1 MPMITEASEAAA
13 SRRRASSNGTEFWFT
28 SYIGPNRYRPAAT
41 PPPEPGTKMP
51 MAFLVEQDP
60 GTTVAPHFHQAD
72 QFQLIVGG
80 GGTLGRHE
88 VAPGTV
94 HFVAAHSAYGPIRAG
109 AAGLAYFTLRNG
121 WDPGA
126 RYMPG
131 ARGELPR
138 ARHHREASG
147 GAIAAAPDGL
157 AATPVALPP
166 GGAMV
171 GAAMTGPAPDDGE
184 SFWVVLDGSLILDG
198 QRLGPRSCV
207 FLAAG
212 EPLPDARAGEAGARV
227 MAMRFPARPG

>member
-1 MPMITEASEAAA
+1 MPVIAAA
-13 SRRRASSNGTEFWFT
+13 ETAAAARRRASSNGTEFWFT
-28 SYIGPNRYRPAAT
+28 GYIGPNRYSPAAT
-41 PPPEPGTKMP
+41 SRPVPGTPMP
-51 MAFLVEQDP
+51 VAFLVEQDP
-60 GTTVAPHFHQAD
+60 GTTVAAHFHQAD
-72 QFQLIVGG
+72 QFQLIVAG

-109 AAGLAYFTLRNG
+109 AAGLSYFTLRNG

-138 ARHHREASG
+138 GRSHREASG
-147 GAIAAAPDGL
+147 GAIDAAPDGL
-157 AATPVALPP
+157 VATPAALQP
-166 GGAMV
+166 
-171 GAAMTGPAPDDGE
+171 GAAMTGPAPEDGE

-212 EPLPDARAGEAGARV
+212 EQRPEARAGEAGARV
-227 MAMRFPARPG
+227 MAMRFPARPA

>member
-1 MPMITEASEAAA
+1 MPMIAEATEAAA

-28 SYIGPNRYRPAAT
+28 SYIGPNRYRPAAA

-60 GTTVAPHFHQAD
+60 GTTVAAHFHQAD
-72 QFQLIVGG
+72 QFQLIVAG

-109 AAGLAYFTLRNG
+109 AAGLSYFTLRNG

-138 ARHHREASG
+138 GRSHREASG
-147 GAIAAAPDGL
+147 GAIDAAPDGL
-157 AATPVALPP
+157 VATPAALQP
-166 GGAMV
+166 
-171 GAAMTGPAPDDGE
+171 GAAMTGPAPEDGE

-212 EPLPDARAGEAGARV
+212 EQLPDARAGEAGARV
-227 MAMRFPARPG
+227 MAMRFPARPA